1 MKLSTRVRFGLRMM
15 AQIAVQGTQ
24 RPVLAKNIAE
34 EQDISEAYVD
44 QILLPLRT
52 SGLLT
57 SQRGRSGGYQLARIA
72 ENITVLDVVEA
83 LEGEICLV
91 DCIEKPEACKRTLRC
106 TTRPVWDAL
115 NSAIRDCLCKFTLA
129 EIRDNYRAM
138 QTAGGGD
145 FVI

>member
-15 AQIAVQGTQ
+15 AQIALQGTQ

-52 SGLLT
+52 SGLLS
-57 SQRGRSGGYQLARIA
+57 SQRGRSGGYQLARTA
-72 ENITVLDVVEA
+72 ESITVLDVVEA

-91 DCIEKPEACKRTLRC
+91 DCLEKPETCKRATRC
-106 TTRPVWDAL
+106 VTRPVWTTL
-115 NSAIRDCLCKFTLA
+115 NKAICDCLARFTLA
-129 EIRDNYRAM
+129 ELRDRYRFM
-138 QTAGGGD
+138 QTAGGED